1 MRAITELMANTNLK
15 VEDLDWNEVY
25 EETLPRIFHF
35 FCYKVGDPEIA
46 EELTA
51 ITFEKAWL
59 SRNNY
64 RKDLAHVFGW
74 LLGIAR
80 HVAGDF
86 FRKPIREVSFD
97 NVPEI
102 SYYVAMDEDLQHQW
116 EFKRISILLY
126 QLSSREKELIALKYG
141 AELTNREIAKLTGL
155 SESNVGTILCRAVSR
170 LRAEWEQDHEG

>member
-1 MRAITELMANTNLK
+1 MRAITERMTNTNLK
-15 VEDLDWNEVY
+15 AKDLDWNEIY

-35 FCYKVGDPEIA
+35 FCYKIGDPDIA

-51 ITFEKAWL
+51 ITFEKAWS

-64 RKDLAHVFGW
+64 RKDLSDVFGW

-86 FRKPIREVSFD
+86 FRKPIREVSLD
-97 NVPEI
+97 NIPEI
-102 SYYVAMDEDLQHQW
+102 SDYVALDKDLQRQW
-116 EFKRISILLY
+116 DFERISKALIKLTL
-126 QLSSREKELIALKYG
+126 RERELVAYKYG

-155 SESNVGTILCRAVSR
+155 SESNVGTILYRTIKR
-170 LRAEWEQDHEG
+170 LRKNWEQDYE

>member
-1 MRAITELMANTNLK
+1 MRAITELMTNTILK
-15 VEDLDWNEVY
+15 AKNLDWDEIY

-51 ITFEKAWL
+51 ITFEKAWY

-64 RKDLAHVFGW
+64 RKDLSDVFGW

-86 FRKPIREVSFD
+86 FRKPIREVSLE
-97 NVPEI
+97 NIPEI
-102 SYYVAMDEDLQHQW
+102 SDYAAMDDDLQRQW
-116 EFKRISILLY
+116 DIKRISILLY
-126 QLSSREKELIALKYG
+126 QLPSREKELIALKYG

-155 SESNVGTILCRAVSR
+155 SESNVGTILYRNVSR
-170 LRAEWEQDHEG
+170 LRKEWEQDHE